1 MTVLQAA
8 VFALRSV
15 VYAMEVIILLRV
27 LCELIVV
34 KRDSAPMRFIIQV
47 SEPLLVPVRRLL
59 ERGYRK
65 RRMKMRMDLSPIVVM
80 IILYFISRLLR

>member
-1 MTVLQAA
+1 MTFLQAA

-15 VYAMEVIILLRV
+15 VYTMEAIILLRV

-65 RRMKMRMDLSPIVVM
+65 RRIKMIMDLSPIVVM

>member
-1 MTVLQAA
+1 MTFLQAA

-15 VYAMEVIILLRV
+15 VYTMEAIILLRV

-65 RRMKMRMDLSPIVVM
+65 RRIKMRMDLSPIVVM

>member
-15 VYAMEVIILLRV
+15 VYAMEAIILLRV

>member
-1 MTVLQAA
+1 
-8 VFALRSV
+8 
-15 VYAMEVIILLRV
+15 MEAIILLRV

-65 RRMKMRMDLSPIVVM
+65 RRIKMRMDLSPIVVM

>member
-15 VYAMEVIILLRV
+15 VYAMEVMILLRV